1 MKRRLNVWVSGL
13 LIMVF
18 VFSVGGCASKPQEEA
33 AQAPKTRVVKDLAG
47 RSVEVPAQ
55 PKKVATMQGPTYEL
69 LFMLGAKDQI
79 GLVRDDHPTA
89 YPLATLTNPDL
100 AKYPVIANVGPQT
113 PINIEEFVAKGV
125 DLVIY
130 WNIAQEID
138 KFEKAGIPVY
148 VGTESGAPPADMDQ
162 ALQNN
167 KLAVAQ
173 MADVLGGNAPAR
185 YAEWAAYYDKTT
197 SMIRE
202 RTSKLTPDQIPVVY
216 WGNTWNTNL
225 LATYP
230 LNPRIFEVQLCGG
243 KLVSVEKGGQF
254 PEINKEQL
262 IAWNPQV
269 IVVDNHGRNPER
281 VIADLKSNPDWAA
294 LPAVKNNRIYRIPA
308 GVFFID
314 KGSARPLYYQWL
326 AQQLHPDL
334 FKDVDLTKEMQ
345 YYYKTF
351 YNYELSAAEAQ
362 KVMAGWV
369 EGI

>member
-1 MKRRLNVWVSGL
+1 MKRKLTVL
-13 LIMVF
+13 MAAMMIMTLIF
-18 VFSVGGCASKPQEEA
+18 GAGGCASKPKEEA
-33 AQAPKTRVVKDLAG
+33 PPVPTTRTVTDLAG
-47 RSVEVPAQ
+47 RQVQVPAQ
-55 PKKVATMQGPTYEL
+55 PHKVATMQGPTYEL

-100 AKYPVIANVGPQT
+100 SKYPTIANVGPQT
-113 PINIEEFVAKGV
+113 PINIEEFISKGV

-130 WNIAQEID
+130 WNIAQEIE

-148 VGTESGAPPADMDQ
+148 VGTESGAIPADMDQ
-162 ALQNN
+162 ALKNN
-167 KLAVAQ
+167 KEAIAK
-173 MADVLGGNAPAR
+173 MADVLGGKAPQR

-197 SMIRE
+197 QMIRE
-202 RTSKLTPDQIPVVY
+202 RTSKLTPEQIPVVF

-230 LNPRIFEVQLCGG
+230 LYPRFFEVQLCGG

-254 PEINKEQL
+254 PEVNKEQL
-262 IAWNPQV
+262 MAWNPQV

-281 VIADLKSNPDWAA
+281 VIADLKSNPDWSA
-294 LPAVKNNRIYRIPA
+294 LPAVKENRIYRIPA

-334 FKDVDLTKEMQ
+334 FKDVDLVKEMQ

-351 YNYELSAAEAQ
+351 YNYDLSAAEGQ
-362 KVMAGWV
+362 KILAGWV